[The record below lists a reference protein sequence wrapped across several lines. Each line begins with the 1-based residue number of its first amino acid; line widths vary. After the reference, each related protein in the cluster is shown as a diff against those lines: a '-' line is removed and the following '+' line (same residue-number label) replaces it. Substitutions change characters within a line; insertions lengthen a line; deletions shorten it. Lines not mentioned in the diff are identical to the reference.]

1 MAANQARELVQ
12 EKNIIVI
19 PTKTVPQGISA
30 LLSYDPDGTLEA
42 NQEAMRNTITH
53 VHTGEVTYA
62 VRDTH
67 IDNVEIHQ
75 GDIMA
80 VGDDGL
86 LSVGTEIHD
95 VAVASVERMMFDE
108 AELISVYYGK
118 DFSEENAS
126 RLAMELSEKYPE
138 CDVEVENGGQP
149 VYYCILAVE

>member
-1 MAANQARELVQ
+1 M
-12 EKNIIVI
+12 
-19 PTKTVPQGISA
+19 
-30 LLSYDPDGTLEA
+30 
-42 NQEAMRNTITH
+42 EAMKEMIGR
-53 VHTGEVTYA
+53 VRTGEVTYA

-75 GDIMA
+75 GDIMS

-86 LSVGTEIHD
+86 LSVGTEIQD
-95 VAVASVERMMFDE
+95 VAVASVEHMMFSE
-108 AELISVYYGK
+108 AELISIYYGK

-126 RLAMELSEKYPE
+126 RLAEILSEKYPE